1 MYTIEYIKQKLIIAS
16 INDEN
21 DEDVKLLD
29 YENAISEHEIN
40 IQEIKQLINQIRNR
54 PIKTIKSLCNKLCNE
69 GYIDQS
75 IILGNLLSS
84 NKKEETY
91 LTNYEKNTDKKTM
104 NIVGTF
110 TILGSMTK
118 NKRSQYEIRLYN
130 QESNKSFW
138 CSCPD
143 HKFNSAKKGT
153 CCKHVCMIVCKV
165 AKILD
170 INFFITK
177 KLSIDQYNNLFE
189 KLESRENILSDIS
202 MAYIP
207 QENEVFN
214 KITKTL
220 SEDDICPICYDDMNI
235 SQGPLS
241 CPSCKNCMHKLCME
255 VWLERKYTC
264 VYCRS
269 DIWKKYKI

>member
-16 INDEN
+16 IN

-118 NKRSQYEIRLYN
+118 NKRSQ
-130 QESNKSFW
+130 
-138 CSCPD
+138 
-143 HKFNSAKKGT
+143 
-153 CCKHVCMIVCKV
+153 
-165 AKILD
+165 
-170 INFFITK
+170 
-177 KLSIDQYNNLFE
+177 
-189 KLESRENILSDIS
+189 
-202 MAYIP
+202 
-207 QENEVFN
+207 
-214 KITKTL
+214 
-220 SEDDICPICYDDMNI
+220 
-235 SQGPLS
+235 
-241 CPSCKNCMHKLCME
+241 
-255 VWLERKYTC
+255 
-264 VYCRS
+264 
-269 DIWKKYKI
+269 